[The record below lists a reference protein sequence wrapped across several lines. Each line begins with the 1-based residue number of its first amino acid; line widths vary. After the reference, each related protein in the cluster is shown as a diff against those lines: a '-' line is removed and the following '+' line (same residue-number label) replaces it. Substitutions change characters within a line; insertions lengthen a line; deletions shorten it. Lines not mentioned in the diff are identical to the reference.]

1 VLLGGEV
8 LSPAIELVST
18 RKDPASVFKVHDVH
32 VKVDTLK
39 FAIRGSSHDF
49 LYKTLWSLATDL
61 IKKQTQKAIK
71 DTLITGTIDRQLVSV
86 RDRIETAKN
95 TEGQNRTDM
104 LKELFTKKSDE
115 AGSTKPTES
124 KSQFKIVVDKR
135 NGILVN
141 EENLAGWV
149 NRTAEKEK
157 LATQGEEWRSDIHY
171 HLRCFSSR

>member
-49 LYKTLWSLATDL
+49 LYKTLWPLAMGL

-71 DTLITGTIDRQLVSV
+71 DTLITGFEYIDRQLVSV
-86 RDRIETAKN
+86 RDRIVTAKN

-104 LKELFTKKSDE
+104 LKELFTK
-115 AGSTKPTES
+115 
-124 KSQFKIVVDKR
+124 
-135 NGILVN
+135 
-141 EENLAGWV
+141 
-149 NRTAEKEK
+149 
-157 LATQGEEWRSDIHY
+157 RSD
-171 HLRCFSSR
+171 RPSRPSPNRSSRSLWISGTGSL